1 MLINGFNMECLV
13 DWAEEEKIQR
23 QKKIETELE
32 EQKNRRELRLKT
44 ESLICKI
51 FNHEELIEVQKYK
64 EGIAVY
70 IEQNAKFYLISN
82 EGSLSDFIKLYYK
95 TLKKENLLISSLV
108 YMQSLSRTEK
118 NIVVDEIEQRYN
130 ISKGTLISYATQECI
145 KKYGVSDDEDL
156 INEIVLDT
164 INKIKNSNLEN
175 KSIKDKDEGIIDSY
189 LINEAVKTIIYI
201 NEKTNLKLN
210 PYLRCKKKVLTKRK

>member
-13 DWAEEEKIQR
+13 DWA
-23 QKKIETELE
+23 E

>member
-13 DWAEEEKIQR
+13 DWA
-23 QKKIETELE
+23 E

-64 EGIAVY
+64 EGIAAY

>member
-1 MLINGFNMECLV
+1 MSQINPKIYDKINI
-13 DWAEEEKIQR
+13 EEHNSNPQLQLNITNNQ
-23 QKKIETELE
+23 IINNNFEL
-32 EQKNRRELRLKT
+32 LALSTVLK
-44 ESLICKI
+44 
-51 FNHEELIEVQKYK
+51 
-64 EGIAVY
+64 
-70 IEQNAKFYLISN
+70 SN
-82 EGSLSDFIKLYYK
+82 PQFIVCPFCHSI
-95 TLKKENLLISSLV
+95 TP
-108 YMQSLSRTEK
+108 SRTEK

>member
-1 MLINGFNMECLV
+1 MECLV

-23 QKKIETELE
+23 QKKIETE
-32 EQKNRRELRLKT
+32 KNRRELRLKT
-44 ESLICKI
+44 ESLICNI

-210 PYLRCKKKVLTKRK
+210 P

>member
-1 MLINGFNMECLV
+1 M
-13 DWAEEEKIQR
+13 
-23 QKKIETELE
+23 
-32 EQKNRRELRLKT
+32 
-44 ESLICKI
+44 
-51 FNHEELIEVQKYK
+51 
-64 EGIAVY
+64 
-70 IEQNAKFYLISN
+70 
-82 EGSLSDFIKLYYK
+82 SDFIKLYYK